1 MLILLEIVL
10 TIKVKDISK
19 SFKTYDRDPGLVG
32 AFKSFFNRRYTN
44 FDALTNINL
53 NIEEGEILGILGE
66 NGAGKTTLIKLMV
79 GLLHPSSG
87 TIEIDNFI
95 PWNRNHDFLKMIT
108 VVMGQKNQ
116 LWWDIP
122 ASESFLLNKRIY
134 QIEDSDY
141 DKMLNEM
148 VDLLDVRDKL
158 NTQVRRLSLGERM
171 KMEIIASLLHKPRI
185 IMLDEPSL
193 GLDVMSQAKIREFV
207 KYYNEQYNATFII
220 TSHYMN
226 DIDSMCK
233 RVFVMNKGKGLYDGD
248 FSKLIKKINP
258 SKKLTYTFEKPLSKD
273 DIDTLKNKYSIN
285 IDYNILS
292 AQLDDQLIN
301 QLLKDLFE
309 ISHSQ
314 SFQIEDLP
322 VEETMRSF
330 FEDPENYLK

>member
-1 MLILLEIVL
+1 LN
-10 TIKVKDISK
+10 IKVSHISK

-32 AFKSFFNRRYTN
+32 AFKSFFNRQYTN
-44 FDALTNINL
+44 FDALTDINL
-53 NIEEGEILGILGE
+53 NVEEGEILGILGE

-79 GLLHPSSG
+79 GLLHPTSG
-87 TIEIDNFI
+87 SIEINNYI
-95 PWNRNHDFLKMIT
+95 PWKRNHDFLKMIT

-134 QIEDSDY
+134 QIEDNDY
-141 DKMLNEM
+141 NNILNEM
-148 VDLLDVRDKL
+148 VELLDVKEKL

-171 KMEIIASLLHKPRI
+171 KMEIIASLLHKPKI

-207 KYYNEQYNATFII
+207 KYYNQQYNATFII

-258 SKKLTYTFEKPLSKD
+258 TKKLIYNFDESLSNENIKIFEK
-273 DIDTLKNKYSIN
+273 KYSIN
-285 IDYNILS
+285 INDNILT
-292 AQLDDQLIN
+292 AELDDK
-301 QLLKDLFE
+301 LLNNLLRDLFDVCN
-309 ISHSQ
+309 SQ